1 MYSPIYG
8 TTETNGIELDSI
20 KLCNVIFSNNKVYVI
35 PKPKLKNRC
44 EREGERDREINAER
58 QTELIA
64 SAEQSYAVI
73 FPCMLEIII
82 NKNCSQSDVK

>member
-1 MYSPIYG
+1 MYSLNYG

-44 EREGERDREINAER
+44 DGDGGRDREITAER
-58 QTELIA
+58 QTEFVA

-73 FPCMLEIII
+73 FPCMLEIFI

>member
-1 MYSPIYG
+1 MYSPNNG
-8 TTETNGIELDSI
+8 TTETNGIKLDSI

-44 EREGERDREINAER
+44 ERERGGERDREITAER

-64 SAEQSYAVI
+64 SAEQS
-73 FPCMLEIII
+73 
-82 NKNCSQSDVK
+82 